1 MPTEE
6 ALLALAGLSTGDA
19 FGQSLFYP
27 EAVELIRRRELP
39 APPWRWTD
47 DTQIALSVLEEL
59 RYRGWID
66 QDALARR
73 LAWRYTTDPARGYGG
88 RTQQILERIAQGEYF
103 RSVNRLAQDGG
114 SYGSAASARAAPLGA
129 YFTGNPARASRE
141 ARLAAGITHAH
152 NEGLA
157 GAQAVAAAAAILSD
171 RHPPTGSALLQEII
185 RYTPEGEVCTRLAA
199 IAAIPPTGYED
210 AVKQFRIGPDHS
222 TMTTVPFSLWVA
234 AHNTSSYSNALW
246 LTVFAL
252 GVRDTTCAIVGAL
265 VALSSRNIPEE
276 WLLRREPLP
285 RGFERIPAGT
295 GELRALM
302 ARPPAPR
309 GQAPGD
315 SGPAP
320 IRIDALTGL
329 PNLLGMLGWLDDTS
343 RPGPDLP
350 VSLLA
355 VQLNS
360 LWEINRTR
368 GRTAGDDWLR
378 WCASILSEQGVG
390 PVFRAG
396 GDKFVVA
403 MPGLAPASAKDK
415 ADSIVS
421 ALTAPGIDPARVALI
436 HFPRQEIA
444 NSGFVLAILYVALAE
459 HNFVENNGAAREFES
474 NEIRERVD
482 FPFMMV
488 DLAAQFQRMGN
499 AADEA
504 LRLAQTDSI
513 SQLPN
518 MRAALSAL
526 DDAVNHARNQRSP
539 LAVLLID
546 GDNLRQFN
554 QISYENG
561 DEAIRQLGAAMR
573 NELRETDFIARWR
586 TGDEFL
592 VLLPDTSPDQ
602 AMLIGSRLCHAVDEA
617 SKTWIFHTTISVGIS
632 MFPSGGP
639 SGQDLVHTAENGLHS
654 AKAAGKNQVRLGVPQ
669 SF

>member
-1 MPTEE
+1 MPTED

-19 FGQSLFYP
+19 FGQSLFFP
-27 EAVELIRRRELP
+27 EAIEYIRRRELP

-47 DTQIALSVLEEL
+47 DTQLALSVIEEL

-88 RTQQILERIAQGEYF
+88 QTLQILERIAHGEYF
-103 RSVNRLAQDGG
+103 RSVTRTAKDGG
-114 SYGSAASARAAPLGA
+114 SFGSAASARAAPLGA
-129 YFTGNPARASRE
+129 YFAGNPGRASRE

-152 NEGLA
+152 PDGMA
-157 GAQAVAAAAAILSD
+157 GAQAIAAAAAILSD
-171 RHPPTGSALLQEII
+171 RHHPKGSELLREILQ
-185 RYTPEGEVCTRLAA
+185 YVPDGEVGRRIACAA
-199 IAAIPPTGYED
+199 EIPASGYQE
-210 AVKQFRIGPDHS
+210 AVRQFRVGPDHS

-234 AHNTSSYSNALW
+234 AHNTGSFTEALW
-246 LTVFAL
+246 LTVAAL

-265 VALSSRNIPEE
+265 VALSSRHITEE

-309 GQAPGD
+309 GQALGD
-315 SGPAP
+315 TGPAP
-320 IRIDALTGL
+320 IRIDALTDL

-343 RPGPDLP
+343 RPGPELP
-350 VSLLA
+350 ISILA
-355 VQLNS
+355 VQLSS

-378 WCASILSEQGVG
+378 WCASILTEQATG
-390 PVFRAG
+390 PIFRAG
-396 GDKFVVA
+396 GDKFVIV
-403 MPGLAPASAKDK
+403 MPGLSPLSANEKTQN
-415 ADSIVS
+415 IIS
-421 ALTAPGIDPARVALI
+421 ALSAPGLDPARVALI
-436 HFPRQEIA
+436 HYPRQEIA
-444 NSGFVLAILYVALAE
+444 ISGFVLACLYVALSE
-459 HNFVENNGAAREFES
+459 ENYIDNDGTAREFDS
-474 NEIRERVD
+474 AEIRVRED
-482 FPFMMV
+482 FPFMML
-488 DLAAQFQRMGN
+488 DLAAQFQRMGT

-504 LRLAQTDSI
+504 LRLAQTDSV

-526 DDAVNHARNQRSP
+526 DDAVNRAHNNRSP

-554 QISYENG
+554 HISYEAG
-561 DEAIRQLGAAMR
+561 DEAIRLLGSTIR
-573 NELRETDFIARWR
+573 NELREADFIARWR

-592 VLLPDTSPDQ
+592 VLLPNTSPDQ
-602 AMLIGSRLCHAVDEA
+602 AMLIGNRLCKSVEIA
-617 SKTWIFHTTISVGIS
+617 SKTWIFPTTVSVGIA

-639 SGQDLVHTAENGLHS
+639 TGQDLVHTAEHGLNN
-654 AKAAGKNQVRLGVPQ
+654 AKNAGKNQVRLGVPQ
-669 SF
+669 SI